1 MFKQGINVEPQ
12 IGKYKYYIQCLVVGT
27 CNRFTNQNLC
37 SIKASSS
44 IKCYICM
51 TQSQYDSDSLALLL
65 FHDKNNFPVLSTC
78 QPSCFVCDTSHFGE
92 SYVRMISCGIDM
104 WPVVTKSRELFLFVC
119 NCLFVFRL
127 LFFWIESFENIIII
141 KSAPTSKNAVS
152 AFQITCTLL
161 SVTLNDS

>member
-1 MFKQGINVEPQ
+1 MPGGRNLQPFYQPNSLFNQSKF
-12 IGKYKYYIQCLVVGT
+12 KYKMLFLYDT
-27 CNRFTNQNLC
+27 
-37 SIKASSS
+37 
-44 IKCYICM
+44 
-51 TQSQYDSDSLALLL
+51 SQYDSDSLALLL

-161 SVTLNDS
+161 SVTLNDSWKK